1 MFKKG
6 LAVALAAGLAASV
19 ALGGC
24 SSNSGSPA
32 GAGTQAA
39 EAKQETKAPA
49 AEAEQEAKAPAAEK
63 ETSGQEEGTGAEPA
77 GDLVEFRLVSPYD
90 TNTSMLQAAQGFVD
104 ELAVIFLGTLK
115 APSSTAV
122 LIGALLQTLSL

>member
-39 EAKQETKAPA
+39 EAKQGTTYIYCE
-49 AEAEQEAKAPAAEK
+49 EK
-63 ETSGQEEGTGAEPA
+63 Q
-77 GDLVEFRLVSPYD
+77 
-90 TNTSMLQAAQGFVD
+90 Q
-104 ELAVIFLGTLK
+104 
-115 APSSTAV
+115 
-122 LIGALLQTLSL
+122 